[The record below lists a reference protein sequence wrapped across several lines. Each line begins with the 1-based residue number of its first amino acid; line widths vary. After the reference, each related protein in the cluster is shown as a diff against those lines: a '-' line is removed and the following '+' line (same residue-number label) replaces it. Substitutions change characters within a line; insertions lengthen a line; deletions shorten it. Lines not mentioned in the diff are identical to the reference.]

1 MNLSNRF
8 DSIHRTSGFA
18 SDKNSKRLTAGLSTL
33 AVMFSLFNP
42 LAVCALERPMSQ
54 MQDGE
59 IYDKNYYPKT
69 KVKTET
75 REDGGLMLK
84 GEVDYC
90 VPAGTPIKLK
100 LATVPTSGLRL
111 MDRDLEGNL
120 RPAQLGQPI
129 TAKTT
134 EDIYIDSNKVIP
146 LGTTFY
152 GYVSKLHAPRRLAR
166 PGHLE
171 IKFEKLKLPDGRTFE
186 FGIRADNYKPSTM
199 KSKAKGLGRVLSY
212 TGGGAAMGAIIAY
225 QVSGLSQTISMHG
238 YNIAAGAAVGAIA
251 ATTYAM
257 MKKGKAA
264 VLEPGDDL
272 NMNID
277 ADLLMPVSTR
287 PTPKK
292 APRQLAGLEV
302 AILKTKDSSD
312 GLGGRLKRID
322 MQIDNNTKSMLK
334 TIDFYLEDTNGN
346 RAPVSASQDD
356 ENSEMNVDIPP
367 YSIEKLRLHF
377 AMEYPKLKHRL
388 IILDHNT
395 RRVAHVVE
403 LE

>member
-1 MNLSNRF
+1 MM
-8 DSIHRTSGFA
+8 
-18 SDKNSKRLTAGLSTL
+18 AGLSTIAFVANL
-33 AVMFSLFNP
+33 LNP
-42 LAVCALERPMSQ
+42 LAGLALERSISQ

-59 IYDKNYYPKT
+59 IYDKSYYPKP
-69 KVKTET
+69 KVRAET

-111 MDRDLEGNL
+111 MDRDLDGNL

-146 LGTTFY
+146 LGTTFS
-152 GYVSKLHAPRRLAR
+152 GYVSKIHPPRRFSR

-171 IKFEKLKLPDGRTFE
+171 IKFEKLTLPDGQKFE
-186 FGIRADNYKPSTM
+186 FGIRADNFKPSTM
-199 KSKAKGLGRVLSY
+199 KSKAKGTGKILAY
-212 TGGGAAMGAIIAY
+212 AGGGAAMGAIIAY
-225 QVSGLSQTISMHG
+225 KVSGLHTTISMHG

-257 MKKGKAA
+257 MKKGRKA

-277 ADLLMPVSTR
+277 ADLLMPVSTK

-302 AILKTKDSSD
+302 KILKMQDKSD

-322 MQIDNNTKSMLK
+322 MEIDNNTKTMLK
-334 TIDFYLEDTNGN
+334 TINFYLEDSNGN
-346 RAPVSASQDD
+346 RSPVSACQED
-356 ENSEMNVDIPP
+356 EDSEMNVDIPP

-377 AMEYPKLKHRL
+377 SMEYPKLKHKL
-388 IILDHNT
+388 LILDHNS
-395 RRVAHVVE
+395 RKVAHVVE

>member
-8 DSIHRTSGFA
+8 DSTHRTSGFA
-18 SDKNSKRLTAGLSTL
+18 SDNNSRRLTAGVSTL
-33 AVMFSLFNP
+33 AVLLSLFNP

-59 IYDKNYYPKT
+59 IYDKSYYPKT

-75 REDGGLMLK
+75 REDGGLVLK

-166 PGHLE
+166 PPR
-171 IKFEKLKLPDGRTFE
+171 F
-186 FGIRADNYKPSTM
+186 
-199 KSKAKGLGRVLSY
+199 
-212 TGGGAAMGAIIAY
+212 
-225 QVSGLSQTISMHG
+225 
-238 YNIAAGAAVGAIA
+238 
-251 ATTYAM
+251 
-257 MKKGKAA
+257 
-264 VLEPGDDL
+264 
-272 NMNID
+272 
-277 ADLLMPVSTR
+277 
-287 PTPKK
+287 
-292 APRQLAGLEV
+292 APQW
-302 AILKTKDSSD
+302 
-312 GLGGRLKRID
+312 
-322 MQIDNNTKSMLK
+322 
-334 TIDFYLEDTNGN
+334 N
-346 RAPVSASQDD
+346 R
-356 ENSEMNVDIPP
+356 
-367 YSIEKLRLHF
+367 
-377 AMEYPKLKHRL
+377 
-388 IILDHNT
+388 
-395 RRVAHVVE
+395 
-403 LE
+403 